1 MWSGPWESARR
12 AKLSGVPGP
21 LTPDVK
27 KLGWVSFWADVS
39 SESVYPLIPVFLS
52 RTLGAPAMAIGG
64 IEGIANL
71 TVALLRLVAGRAS
84 DRAPQRKPIVFAG
97 YLASGLAKPA
107 LALEFSPFAVMAIR
121 VLDRF
126 GKGIRSPARDAML
139 ADFATPETRG
149 AVFGFH
155 RAMDSAGAF
164 AGSLLALALVSVGH
178 FDPRTVFLFAGIPGA
193 LAALWVLSVRE
204 KRREIAVAPPSARA
218 FLPAEARP
226 LVAPLICFGI
236 ANSTDMLLQGTRLG
250 LNAAEVIGAYILYNA
265 VYAGLSYPL
274 GRLSDRVGRRKLIVS
289 GWVLYAVVYAA
300 VGMASVTGFWV
311 LMAFYGLYMALTD
324 GASKALIADY
334 APAESR
340 GAAMGT
346 LAALGGLGSL
356 VGGIAAGLLID
367 RVNPAAGFGFG
378 AVFAII
384 AAALLP
390 RGRRRSDDSP
400 LPTA

>member
-1 MWSGPWESARR
+1 VRS
-12 AKLSGVPGP
+12 P
-21 LTPDVK
+21 LTSDVK

-52 RTLGAPAMAIGG
+52 RTLGAPAFAIGA

-97 YLASGLAKPA
+97 YLASGIAKPA
-107 LALEFSPFAVMAIR
+107 LALAFSPLAVMAIR

-139 ADFATPETRG
+139 ADLATPETRG

-164 AGSLLALALVSVGH
+164 AGSILALAFVSLGH
-178 FDPRTVFLFAGIPGA
+178 FDPRTVFLFAGIPGV
-193 LAALWVLSVRE
+193 LAAIWVLSVRE
-204 KRREIAVAPPSARA
+204 KRREIAPDLTPVKSYIPRETYS
-218 FLPAEARP
+218 
-226 LVAPLICFGI
+226 LVAPLTLFGV
-236 ANSTDMLLQGTRLG
+236 ANSTDMLLLLQGTRLG
-250 LNAAEVIGAYILYNA
+250 LNPAQVIGAYILYNA

-274 GRLSDRVGRRKLIVS
+274 GRLSDKIGRRKLIVG
-289 GWVLYAVVYAA
+289 GWVLYAAVYAA
-300 VGMASVTGFWV
+300 VGFASVPGYWV
-311 LMAFYGLYMALTD
+311 LMAIYGLYMAMTD

-340 GAAMGT
+340 GAAMGS

-356 VGGIAAGLLID
+356 VGGIIAGLLID
-367 RVNPAAGFGFG
+367 RVSPVAGFGFG
-378 AVFAII
+378 AVCAIL
-384 AAALLP
+384 AAISLP
-390 RGRRRSDDSP
+390 GPKRT
-400 LPTA
+400 PTP

>member
-1 MWSGPWESARR
+1 
-12 AKLSGVPGP
+12 VPTP

-52 RTLGAPAMAIGG
+52 RTLGAPAFAIGA

-97 YLASGLAKPA
+97 YLASGIAKPA
-107 LALEFSPFAVMAIR
+107 LALAFSPLAVMAIR

-139 ADFATPETRG
+139 ADLATPETRG

-164 AGSLLALALVSVGH
+164 AGSLLALALVSLGH
-178 FDPRTVFLFAGIPGA
+178 FDPRTVFLFAGIPGV
-193 LAALWVLSVRE
+193 LAAIWVLSVRE
-204 KRREIAVAPPSARA
+204 KRREIPLDPTPVKSFIPR
-218 FLPAEARP
+218 ETHP
-226 LVAPLICFGI
+226 LVAPLTLFGV
-236 ANSTDMLLQGTRLG
+236 ANSTDMLLLLQGTRLG
-250 LNAAEVIGAYILYNA
+250 LNPAQVIGAYILYNA

-274 GRLSDRVGRRKLIVS
+274 GRLSDKIGRRKLILG
-289 GWVLYAVVYAA
+289 GWLLYAAVYAVV
-300 VGMASVTGFWV
+300 GFASIPGYWV
-311 LMAFYGLYMALTD
+311 LMGIYGLYMAMTD

-340 GAAMGT
+340 GAAMGS

-367 RVNPAAGFGFG
+367 RVSPVAGFGFG
-378 AVFAII
+378 AACAIL
-384 AAALLP
+384 AAATLP
-390 RGRRRSDDSP
+390 S
-400 LPTA
+400 LKQNTAQ

>member
-1 MWSGPWESARR
+1 MRS
-12 AKLSGVPGP
+12 P
-21 LTPDVK
+21 LTSDVK

-52 RTLGAPAMAIGG
+52 RTLGAPAFAIGA

-97 YLASGLAKPA
+97 YLASGIAKPA
-107 LALEFSPFAVMAIR
+107 LALAFSPLAVMAIR

-139 ADFATPETRG
+139 ADLATPETRG

-164 AGSLLALALVSVGH
+164 AGSILALAFVSLGH
-178 FDPRTVFLFAGIPGA
+178 FDPRTVFLFAGIPGV
-193 LAALWVLSVRE
+193 LAAIWVLSVRE
-204 KRREIAVAPPSARA
+204 KRREIAPDLTPVKSYIPRETYS
-218 FLPAEARP
+218 
-226 LVAPLICFGI
+226 LVAPLTLFGV
-236 ANSTDMLLQGTRLG
+236 ANSTDMLLLLQGTRLG
-250 LNAAEVIGAYILYNA
+250 LNPAQVIGAYILYNA

-274 GRLSDRVGRRKLIVS
+274 GRLSDKIGRRKLIVG
-289 GWVLYAVVYAA
+289 GWVLYAAVYAA
-300 VGMASVTGFWV
+300 VGFASVPGYWV
-311 LMAFYGLYMALTD
+311 LMAIYGLYMAMTD

-340 GAAMGT
+340 GAAMGS

-356 VGGIAAGLLID
+356 VGGIIAGLLID
-367 RVNPAAGFGFG
+367 RVSPVAGFGFG
-378 AVFAII
+378 AVCAIL
-384 AAALLP
+384 AAISLP
-390 RGRRRSDDSP
+390 GPKRT
-400 LPTA
+400 PTP

>member
-1 MWSGPWESARR
+1 
-12 AKLSGVPGP
+12 VPSP
-21 LTPDVK
+21 LTSDVK

-52 RTLGAPAMAIGG
+52 RTLGAPAFAIGA

-97 YLASGLAKPA
+97 YLASGIAKPA
-107 LALEFSPFAVMAIR
+107 LALAFSPLAVMAIR

-139 ADFATPETRG
+139 ADLATPETRG

-164 AGSLLALALVSVGH
+164 AGSILALAFVSLGH
-178 FDPRTVFLFAGIPGA
+178 FDPRTVFLFAGIPGV
-193 LAALWVLSVRE
+193 LAAIWVLSVRE
-204 KRREIAVAPPSARA
+204 KRREIAPDLTPVKSYIPRETYS
-218 FLPAEARP
+218 
-226 LVAPLICFGI
+226 LVAPLTLFGV
-236 ANSTDMLLQGTRLG
+236 ANSTDMLLLLQGTRLG
-250 LNAAEVIGAYILYNA
+250 LNPAQVIGAYILYNA

-274 GRLSDRVGRRKLIVS
+274 GRLSDKIGRRKLIVG
-289 GWVLYAVVYAA
+289 GWVLYAAVYAA
-300 VGMASVTGFWV
+300 VGFASVPGYWV
-311 LMAFYGLYMALTD
+311 LMAIYGLYMAMTD

-340 GAAMGT
+340 GAAMGS

-356 VGGIAAGLLID
+356 VGGIIAGLLID
-367 RVNPAAGFGFG
+367 RVSPVAGFGFG
-378 AVFAII
+378 AVCAIL
-384 AAALLP
+384 AAISLP
-390 RGRRRSDDSP
+390 GPKRT
-400 LPTA
+400 PTP

>member
-1 MWSGPWESARR
+1 MA
-12 AKLSGVPGP
+12 VPSP

-52 RTLGAPAMAIGG
+52 RTLGAPAFAIGA

-97 YLASGLAKPA
+97 YLASGIAKPTLA
-107 LALEFSPFAVMAIR
+107 LAFSPLAVMAIR

-139 ADFATPETRG
+139 ADLATPETRG

-164 AGSLLALALVSVGH
+164 AGSILALALVSVGH
-178 FDPRTVFLFAGIPGA
+178 FDPRTVFLFAGIPGI
-193 LAALWVLSVRE
+193 LAAIWVLSVRE
-204 KRREIAVAPPSARA
+204 KRREISPDPNPVKSFIPR
-218 FLPAEARP
+218 ETYP
-226 LVAPLICFGI
+226 LVAPLTLFGV
-236 ANSTDMLLQGTRLG
+236 ANSTDMLLLLQGTRLG
-250 LNAAEVIGAYILYNA
+250 LNPAQVIGAYILYNA

-274 GRLSDRVGRRKLIVS
+274 GRLSDKIGRRKLILG
-289 GWVLYAVVYAA
+289 GWLLYAAVYAA
-300 VGMASVTGFWV
+300 VGFASIPGYWV
-311 LMAFYGLYMALTD
+311 LMGIYGLYMAMTD

-340 GAAMGT
+340 GAAMGS

-367 RVNPAAGFGFG
+367 RVSPVAGFGFG
-378 AVFAII
+378 AACAIL
-384 AAALLP
+384 AAATLP
-390 RGRRRSDDSP
+390 S
-400 LPTA
+400 LKQNTAQ

>member
-1 MWSGPWESARR
+1 VSS
-12 AKLSGVPGP
+12 P
-21 LTPDVK
+21 LTADVK

-52 RTLGAPAMAIGG
+52 RTLGAPAFAIGA

-84 DRAPQRKPIVFAG
+84 DRAPRRKPIVFAG
-97 YLASGLAKPA
+97 YLASGIAKPA
-107 LALEFSPFAVMAIR
+107 LALALSPLAVMAIR

-139 ADFATPETRG
+139 ADLATAETRG

-164 AGSLLALALVSVGH
+164 AGSILALGLVSLGH
-178 FDPRTVFLFAGIPGA
+178 FDPRSIFLFAGIPGT
-193 LAALWVLSVRE
+193 LAAIWVLSVRE
-204 KRREIAVAPPSARA
+204 KPREIPPDPAPVKS
-218 FLPAEARP
+218 FLPRETYP
-226 LVAPLICFGI
+226 LVAPLTLFGV
-236 ANSTDMLLQGTRLG
+236 ANSTDMLLLLQGSRLG
-250 LNAAEVIGAYILYNA
+250 LSPAQVIGAYILYNA
-265 VYAGLSYPL
+265 VYAGLSYPM
-274 GRLSDRVGRRKLIVS
+274 GQLSDRIGRRKLIVA
-289 GWVLYAVVYAA
+289 GWVLYAAVYAA
-300 VGMASVTGFWV
+300 VGFASVAGYWV
-311 LMAFYGLYMALTD
+311 LMAIYGLYMAMTD

-356 VGGIAAGLLID
+356 GGGIIAGVLMD
-367 RVNPAAGFGFG
+367 RVSPVAGFGFG
-378 AVFAII
+378 AGFAIL

-390 RGRRRSDDSP
+390 KMRALRS
-400 LPTA
+400 

>member
-1 MWSGPWESARR
+1 MSS
-12 AKLSGVPGP
+12 P
-21 LTPDVK
+21 LTSDVK

-52 RTLGAPAMAIGG
+52 RTLGAPAFAIGA

-97 YLASGLAKPA
+97 YLASGIAKPA
-107 LALEFSPFAVMAIR
+107 LALAFSPFAVMAIR

-139 ADFATPETRG
+139 ADLATPETRG

-164 AGSLLALALVSVGH
+164 AGSILALAFVSLGH
-178 FDPRTVFLFAGIPGA
+178 FDPRTVFLFAGIPGI
-193 LAALWVLSVRE
+193 LAASWVLSVRE
-204 KRREIAVAPPSARA
+204 KRREIAPDPTPVTSYIPRETYS
-218 FLPAEARP
+218 
-226 LVAPLICFGI
+226 LVAPLTLFGV
-236 ANSTDMLLQGTRLG
+236 ANSTDMLLLLQGTRLG
-250 LNAAEVIGAYILYNA
+250 LNPAQVIGAYILYNA

-274 GRLSDRVGRRKLIVS
+274 GRLSDKIGRRKLIVG
-289 GWVLYAVVYAA
+289 GWIVYAAVYAA
-300 VGMASVTGFWV
+300 VGFASVPGYWV
-311 LMAFYGLYMALTD
+311 LMAIYGLYMAMTD

-334 APAESR
+334 APPESR
-340 GAAMGT
+340 GAAMGS

-356 VGGIAAGLLID
+356 VGGIIAGLLMD
-367 RVNPAAGFGFG
+367 RVSPVAGFGFG
-378 AVFAII
+378 AVCAVL
-384 AAALLP
+384 AAVTLP
-390 RGRRRSDDSP
+390 SLKR
-400 LPTA
+400 LPTQ